1 MATTSIEDSGGPF
14 ILTRAHTPHDFH
26 SIVALEFKTFT
37 DPHLREIFM
46 GPDTPD
52 GHAYLS
58 SFYQKT
64 LHTNAS
70 DVWVKVEEKKTG
82 KIVGASN
89 WKVHMGSVP
98 KHELAEEDLG
108 WGWLECDEEKLNKV
122 KGVITGIMG
131 VRKRLFTEPYCQLH
145 ICFTDPYYQRRG
157 IGSMMLQ
164 WGSDLADQLFLPSWV
179 EASPAG
185 NFLYR
190 KFGYKDIEVNE
201 SGEMQGSTMRRE
213 ARVLPIEGGQ

>member
-1 MATTSIEDSGGPF
+1 MATTSTEDSGGPF
-14 ILTRAHTPHDFH
+14 ILTRAHTSNDFD

-89 WKVHMGSVP
+89 WRVHMGSVP

-108 WGWLECDEEKLNKV
+108 WAWLECDGEKLNKV

-131 VRKRLFTEPYCQLH
+131 ARKRLFTEPYCQLH
-145 ICFTDPYYQRRG
+145 ICFTDPDYQRRG

-213 ARVLPIEGGQ
+213 ARVLSIEGGQ

>member
-1 MATTSIEDSGGPF
+1 MATTSTEDSGGPF
-14 ILTRAHTPHDFH
+14 ILTRAHTPNDFD

-52 GHAYLS
+52 GHAHLS

-89 WKVHMGSVP
+89 WRVHMGSVP

-131 VRKRLFTEPYCQLH
+131 VRKRLFTEPYCH
-145 ICFTDPYYQRRG
+145 YQRRG

-213 ARVLPIEGGQ
+213 ARVLSVEGGQ

>member
-1 MATTSIEDSGGPF
+1 MM
-14 ILTRAHTPHDFH
+14 R
-26 SIVALEFKTFT
+26 
-37 DPHLREIFM
+37 
-46 GPDTPD
+46 
-52 GHAYLS
+52 
-58 SFYQKT
+58 
-64 LHTNAS
+64 
-70 DVWVKVEEKKTG
+70 
-82 KIVGASN
+82 
-89 WKVHMGSVP
+89 
-98 KHELAEEDLG
+98 LAE
-108 WGWLECDEEKLNKV
+108 
-122 KGVITGIMG
+122 
-131 VRKRLFTEPYCQLH
+131 LH
-145 ICFTDPYYQRRG
+145 ICFTDPDYQRRG

>member
-1 MATTSIEDSGGPF
+1 MATTSTEDSGGPF
-14 ILTRAHTPHDFH
+14 ILTRAHTSDDFD

-52 GHAYLS
+52 GHAHLS

-89 WKVHMGSVP
+89 WRVHMGSVP

-108 WGWLECDEEKLNKV
+108 WAWLKCDEEKLNKV
-122 KGVITGIMG
+122 KGVIRGIMG

-145 ICFTDPYYQRRG
+145 ICFTDPDYQRRG

>member
-14 ILTRAHTPHDFH
+14 ILTRAHTSNDFD

-52 GHAYLS
+52 GHAHLS

-89 WKVHMGSVP
+89 WRVHMGSVP

-108 WGWLECDEEKLNKV
+108 WAWLECDEEKLNKV

-131 VRKRLFTEPYCQLH
+131 VRKRFFTEPYCREF
-145 ICFTDPYYQRRG
+145 IY
-157 IGSMMLQ
+157 
-164 WGSDLADQLFLPSWV
+164 LFPV
-179 EASPAG
+179 
-185 NFLYR
+185 FL
-190 KFGYKDIEVNE
+190 E
-201 SGEMQGSTMRRE
+201 S
-213 ARVLPIEGGQ
+213 